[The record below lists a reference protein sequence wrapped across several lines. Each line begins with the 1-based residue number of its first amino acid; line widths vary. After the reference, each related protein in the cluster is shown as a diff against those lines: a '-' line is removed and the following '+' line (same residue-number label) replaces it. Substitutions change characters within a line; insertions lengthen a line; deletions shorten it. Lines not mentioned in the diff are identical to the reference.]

1 MNPVFSFSRFKLYFQ
16 YDLGRVW
23 RRNRID
29 YLLIS
34 LTGVLVYLLVHLR
47 YLALDG
53 IWGEVSLAQQRL
65 AFGLMTLLTEL
76 FLIRVYGW
84 FNQKSLTMDYLLL
97 PASALEKTLSMLL
110 IAIVIIPGAVL
121 IVYSLFDYL
130 LSVFDPSYATYWGN
144 RLEYLSEVRAELSAS
159 GEPGP
164 SILARV
170 IIILLNGMVEGLVC
184 LACAMYFKKRR
195 TLMAI
200 CFIFGIPILAISVM
214 VWSGLPREE
223 IFQLLKSMI
232 KYLPL
237 AGLPLIAAI
246 YYKWKNATA

>member
-29 YLLIS
+29 FLLLS
-34 LTGVLVYLLVHLR
+34 LAGVMMYLLVHLR
-47 YLALDG
+47 YLAFDG

-65 AFGLMTLLTEL
+65 AFGLMTILTSL

-121 IVYSLFDYL
+121 IVYTLFDYL
-130 LSVFDPSYATYWGN
+130 LSVFDSSYATYWEN
-144 RLEYLSEVRAELSAS
+144 RLAYFSEIRAEHSAS

-164 SILARV
+164 YIPAVGL
-170 IIILLNGMVEGLVC
+170 ILLNGIVEVLVC

-200 CFIFGIPILAISVM
+200 CVIFGIPILAISVM